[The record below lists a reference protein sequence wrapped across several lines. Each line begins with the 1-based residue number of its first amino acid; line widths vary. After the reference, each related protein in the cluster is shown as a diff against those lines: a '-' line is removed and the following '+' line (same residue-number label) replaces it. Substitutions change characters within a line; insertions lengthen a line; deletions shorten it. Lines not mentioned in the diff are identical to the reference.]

1 MTDYGMSIELP
12 TGIAEARERVEA
24 ALAEQGFGVL
34 TEIDVA
40 ATLKNK
46 IGKDIPPQLI
56 LGACNPVLAD
66 RALTAETSIG
76 LLLPCNVVL
85 RSTGEHRTIVE
96 ALDPAVMVTITGN
109 TDLEPVATEARAK
122 LTAALETL
130 SRATDQGPQDA
141 GLPVGSHETPPQS
154 PSRVRCSR
162 AQRRGDL
169 GPCSPAATRRTLG
182 SRQRLRPPNTD

>member
-1 MTDYGMSIELP
+1 MTDYGMKIELA
-12 TGIAEARERVEA
+12 TDIVQARERVEA

-40 ATLKNK
+40 ATLKDK
-46 IGKDIPPQLI
+46 IGKDIPPQII

-85 RSTGEHRTIVE
+85 RSVGEHRTVVE
-96 ALDPAVMVTITGN
+96 ALDPAIMVTFTGN

-122 LTAALETL
+122 LAAALETL
-130 SRATDQGPQDA
+130 SPATDQ
-141 GLPVGSHETPPQS
+141 
-154 PSRVRCSR
+154 
-162 AQRRGDL
+162 
-169 GPCSPAATRRTLG
+169 
-182 SRQRLRPPNTD
+182 

>member
-1 MTDYGMSIELP
+1 MTDYGMSIELA
-12 TGIAEARERVEA
+12 TDIATARERVEA

-46 IGKDIPPQLI
+46 IGKDIAPQII

-85 RSTGEHRTIVE
+85 RSTGEHRTLVE
-96 ALDPAVMVTITGN
+96 ALDPSVMVTFTGN
-109 TDLEPVATEARAK
+109 ADLEPIATEARAK

-130 SRATDQGPQDA
+130 SRATDQ
-141 GLPVGSHETPPQS
+141 
-154 PSRVRCSR
+154 
-162 AQRRGDL
+162 
-169 GPCSPAATRRTLG
+169 
-182 SRQRLRPPNTD
+182 